1 MRAQLLRF
9 AGAGLA
15 GLAADVSVL
24 YLALACGSGF
34 YLGRLLSFLVAVWVT
49 WQINRRYT
57 FRAAQAGGAPVSAW
71 REWWRY
77 LAAMSFGGAINYA
90 VSSAVVV
97 LAHTQALPAPLLPAV
112 PLCAV
117 AAGTLAGM
125 TLNFLSAK
133 FFVFQR

>member
-57 FRAAQAGGAPVSAW
+57 FSAAGGVAAATW

-77 LAAMSFGGAINYA
+77 LMAMSFGGAVNYG
-90 VSSAVVV
+90 VSSVVV
-97 LAHTQALPAPLLPAV
+97 MLAHAQPLPALLLPAV